1 MAPRKATVRALFLSL
16 ISVWTTMLITEELK
30 KKFLMWEY
38 FVFLV
43 NKKFFLM
50 CEFFFFSEWSR
61 WPWSPLFGR
70 VFFPDF
76 ISCIIYFIVKKK
88 KDRKMLMWIK
98 RSFVW
103 LKKIALDEYFYE
115 IVFFSHVVAFCSCG
129 GLGKCFV
136 WFEVFF
142 IFSTTRLDSMKY
154 NHSFFPRCCERESWL
169 CAGKMRI
176 YIYFWVFYK

>member
-1 MAPRKATVRALFLSL
+1 MKSMTMIAVVWKSVFPWFYFMYYLFHC
-16 ISVWTTMLITEELK
+16 K
-30 KKFLMWEY
+30 
-38 FVFLV
+38 
-43 NKKFFLM
+43 
-50 CEFFFFSEWSR
+50 
-61 WPWSPLFGR
+61 
-70 VFFPDF
+70 
-76 ISCIIYFIVKKK
+76 KKK

-154 NHSFFPRCCERESWL
+154 NHSFFPVAVSARVGFARVKWEY
-169 CAGKMRI
+169 I
-176 YIYFWVFYK
+176 YIFGFFISKTWQKNEIKNFFLIVTIS

>member
-1 MAPRKATVRALFLSL
+1 
-16 ISVWTTMLITEELK
+16 
-30 KKFLMWEY
+30 
-38 FVFLV
+38 
-43 NKKFFLM
+43 
-50 CEFFFFSEWSR
+50 
-61 WPWSPLFGR
+61 
-70 VFFPDF
+70 
-76 ISCIIYFIVKKK
+76 
-88 KDRKMLMWIK
+88 MLMWIK

-154 NHSFFPRCCERESWL
+154 NHSFFPRCCERGSWL

-176 YIYFWVFYK
+176 YIHFWGFFISKTWQKNEIKNFFFNRYHIMIFGNLYVQFYVPSGTKNFQKKIIKVKNVKYD

>member
-1 MAPRKATVRALFLSL
+1 MKSMTVIAVVWKSVFPWFYFMYYLFH
-16 ISVWTTMLITEELK
+16 
-30 KKFLMWEY
+30 
-38 FVFLV
+38 
-43 NKKFFLM
+43 
-50 CEFFFFSEWSR
+50 C
-61 WPWSPLFGR
+61 
-70 VFFPDF
+70 
-76 ISCIIYFIVKKK
+76 KKK
-88 KDRKMLMWIK
+88 KKERKMLMWIK

-154 NHSFFPRCCERESWL
+154 NHNFFPRCCERESWL

-176 YIYFWVFYK
+176 YIYIFGFFISKTWQKNEIKNFFLIVTIS